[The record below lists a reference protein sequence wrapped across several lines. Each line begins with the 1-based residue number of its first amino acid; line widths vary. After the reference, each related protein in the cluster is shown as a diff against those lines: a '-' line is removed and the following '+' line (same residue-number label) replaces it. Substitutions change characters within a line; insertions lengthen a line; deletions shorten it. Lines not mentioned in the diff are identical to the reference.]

1 MGEELVDNPK
11 LIPILKDAFDLLVLL
26 EREEALCMKQI
37 KRLEEEK
44 KKLKDKQNNL

>member
-26 EREEALCMKQI
+26 EREEAMCMKQI

>member
-1 MGEELVDNPK
+1 MPEELLENPK

-37 KRLEEEK
+37 KKLEEEK
-44 KKLKDKQNNL
+44 RKLKDKQLKI

>member
-11 LIPILKDAFDLLVLL
+11 LIPILKDAYDLLVLL

-44 KKLKDKQNNL
+44 KRLKDKQNNL

>member
-11 LIPILKDAFDLLVLL
+11 LIPILKDAYDLLVLL

-37 KRLEEEK
+37 KKLEEEK
-44 KKLKDKQNNL
+44 KRLKDKQNNL